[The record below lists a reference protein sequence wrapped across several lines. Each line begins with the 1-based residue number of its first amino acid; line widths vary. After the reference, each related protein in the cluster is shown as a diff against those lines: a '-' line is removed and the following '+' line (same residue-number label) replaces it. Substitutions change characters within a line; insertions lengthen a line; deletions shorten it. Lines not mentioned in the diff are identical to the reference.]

1 MSVDRYDVDVSTR
14 FRVVP
19 AAYLL
24 LLRAGRD
31 GEEIL
36 LHLRQGTGYYDGHWA
51 LVAGHV
57 EDGESVFAAAAREAA
72 EEAGIVVGADDVQP
86 LTAMHR
92 TLPGGGPIEQ
102 RVDFFLAA
110 RLWRGDPR
118 VLEADKAADMRWF
131 GLAALPSPLVPH
143 EAAVLAAYAR
153 GDLPPIMTWG
163 F

>member
-1 MSVDRYDVDVSTR
+1 MSRDRYDVDVSTR

-24 LLRAGRD
+24 LLRSGSD

-36 LHLRQGTGYYDGHWA
+36 LHLRQGTGYYDAHWA

-57 EDGESVFAAAAREAA
+57 EAGESVFAAAAREAA
-72 EEAGIVVGADDVQP
+72 EETGVIVAVEDVEP

-92 TLPGGGPIEQ
+92 TLRGGGAIEQ
-102 RVDFFLAA
+102 RVDFFFAA
-110 RLWRGDPR
+110 RRWRGDPS
-118 VLEADKAADMRWF
+118 VIEADKAADMSWF
-131 GLAALPSPLVPH
+131 PVAALPRPLVPH
-143 EAAVLAAYAR
+143 EAAVLAGYTS
-153 GDLPPIMTWG
+153 GSLPPIITWG

>member
-1 MSVDRYDVDVSTR
+1 MSRDRYDVDVSTR

-24 LLRAGRD
+24 LLRPGSD

-36 LHLRQGTGYYDGHWA
+36 VHLRQGTGYYDAHWA

-72 EEAGIVVGADDVQP
+72 EETGVTVAVDDVEP

-92 TLPGGGPIEQ
+92 TLRGGGAIEQ
-102 RVDFFLAA
+102 RVDFFFAA
-110 RLWRGDPR
+110 RRWRGDPR
-118 VLEADKAADMRWF
+118 VIEVDKAAEMSWF
-131 GLAALPSPLVPH
+131 AVSALPRPLVPH
-143 EAAVLAAYAR
+143 EAAVLAGYDR
-153 GDLPPIMTWG
+153 GSLPPIITWG